1 MMLTRCPGC
10 TTTFRVTP
18 EQVKVRHG
26 KVRCGRC
33 QNVFDAIEYL
43 VDAPVPAPASAAT
56 PPAAEPHVAVT
67 AAAPAPTPAPST
79 EPPVEVSS
87 PAEAAA
93 APAVPAPAPVAAD
106 EPAENPPPDEAP
118 PALLPR
124 PLPDALALDAL
135 TQPPAQD
142 EDDILL
148 QPSPLSTDYS
158 QAKTASQAGWP
169 WTIAATLVFLVLIA
183 QLMLA
188 FRVDL
193 AVKYPGVRPL
203 LDMLCEQAHCT
214 VELPSDPDSVSIE
227 ASDLHPAKKG
237 GLELTATLRN
247 RAPHA
252 QAWPH
257 LELTLTDG
265 ADKPIVRKVITPE
278 QYLSATQ
285 SETDGFAAN
294 GEQAVQLLL
303 DAGNL
308 PAAGYRLYLF
318 YP

>member
-33 QNVFDAIEYL
+33 QNIFDAIEYL
-43 VDAPVPAPASAAT
+43 VDAAVATPAVSEPAAPAAPVPAPAPSVELPKEALA
-56 PPAAEPHVAVT
+56 PVAEVVQPVAPLPVE
-67 AAAPAPTPAPST
+67 ASTPAPRM
-79 EPPVEVSS
+79 
-87 PAEAAA
+87 
-93 APAVPAPAPVAAD
+93 
-106 EPAENPPPDEAP
+106 
-118 PALLPR
+118 LP
-124 PLPDALALDAL
+124 LDAD
-135 TQPPAQD
+135 TQPPEP

-148 QPSPLSTDYS
+148 QPSPLSTSYTHKKS
-158 QAKTASQAGWP
+158 SGQPGWP
-169 WTIAATLVFLVLIA
+169 WTIGATLVFCVLVA
-183 QLMLA
+183 QLLLA
-188 FRVDL
+188 FRVDF
-193 AVKYPGVRPL
+193 AVKYPELRPL

-247 RAPHA
+247 RAAHA
-252 QAWPH
+252 QAWPY

-265 ADKPIVRKVITPE
+265 ADKPIVRKVIAPE
-278 QYLSATQ
+278 QYLPASHPEA
-285 SETDGFAAN
+285 DGFAAE
-294 GEQAVQLLL
+294 GELAVQLLL